1 MTKRR
6 RLTDRECETAAALRR
21 RGMTYEEIAY
31 SLGVCPKTALR
42 RCRAAR
48 ERGMD
53 CPEDVRRVRSKA
65 PTNESLQALLN
76 AGASAK
82 QIAAAAGVSR
92 GTVYYWI
99 ERARREVS
107 ARC

>member
-1 MTKRR
+1 MTHGH
-6 RLTDRECETAAALRR
+6 RLTDRECEMVAVLRR
-21 RGMTYEEIAY
+21 RGMTYEEIAN

-48 ERGMD
+48 KRGMD

-65 PTNESLQALLN
+65 PTNGELLALLD

>member
-1 MTKRR
+1 
-6 RLTDRECETAAALRR
+6 
-21 RGMTYEEIAY
+21 MTYEEIGDAM
-31 SLGVCPKTALR
+31 GVTMQTALR

-65 PTNESLQALLN
+65 PTNESLLALLN

-92 GTVYYWI
+92 GAVYYWI
-99 ERARREVS
+99 NRARREVS

>member
-1 MTKRR
+1 MTYGH
-6 RLTDRECETAAALRR
+6 RLTDRECEIVATLRR
-21 RGMTYEEIAY
+21 RGMTYEEIAN

-65 PTNESLQALLN
+65 PTNGELLALLD

-99 ERARREVS
+99 NRARREVS